1 MCADRFGNIVRRTW
15 YSDDC
20 KRNIYSQILAANGNG
35 RLKRGL
41 PKRLAQLLHVS
52 PRSLRRI
59 WNTGQTLHG
68 VNSVINKKAKNYGR
82 KRVEIDTA
90 MMEAIPLGERTTIC
104 DLSASM
110 HMKSTTVFKRLKE
123 KKIRRHSNAL
133 KPDLTHENMKERV
146 RYCLS

>member
-1 MCADRFGNIVRRTW
+1 M
-15 YSDDC
+15 
-20 KRNIYSQILAANGNG
+20 
-35 RLKRGL
+35 
-41 PKRLAQLLHVS
+41 
-52 PRSLRRI
+52 
-59 WNTGQTLHG
+59 
-68 VNSVINKKAKNYGR
+68 INKKAKNCGR

-90 MMEAIPLGERTTIC
+90 LMEAIPLGERTTMC

-146 RYCLS
+146 RYCLSQLVPESCPENPVFKAGYDQVHIDEKWFYRTKKSQNFTWAPQNQIRGEA